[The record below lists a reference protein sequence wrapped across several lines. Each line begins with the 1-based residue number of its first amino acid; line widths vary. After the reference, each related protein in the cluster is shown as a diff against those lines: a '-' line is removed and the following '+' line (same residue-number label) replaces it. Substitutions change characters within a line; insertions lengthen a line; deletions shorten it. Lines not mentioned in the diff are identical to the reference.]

1 MMLFCPWERDVQ
13 KLVCCFCLCQ
23 FAVFGNLGGG
33 IHNGGG
39 SHKVIVLET
48 HNNVAHTV
56 RTTMGRPTQKCSMG
70 GSH

>member
-33 IHNGGG
+33 IHDGA
-39 SHKVIVLET
+39 
-48 HNNVAHTV
+48 AHT
-56 RTTMGRPTQKCSMG
+56 KLLC
-70 GSH
+70 